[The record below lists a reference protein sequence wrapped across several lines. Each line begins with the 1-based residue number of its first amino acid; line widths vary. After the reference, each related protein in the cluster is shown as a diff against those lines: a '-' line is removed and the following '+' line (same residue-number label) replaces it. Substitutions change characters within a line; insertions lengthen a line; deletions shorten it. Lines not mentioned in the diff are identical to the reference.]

1 MECIENSM
9 ELMYTD
15 VGLHRVK
22 ATKNSIF
29 GLVLVLFVCL
39 FFLFHQQSRKVNTM
53 TSYQINLLQWI
64 EKKKGKK
71 KTQRHGY
78 KSFTPRGLGGFSLPL
93 PQPFNGILSWYHAYA
108 GSVQESILCFNYTKQ
123 FFLTEVLR

>member
-29 GLVLVLFVCL
+29 GFGLVLVLFVCL
-39 FFLFHQQSRKVNTM
+39 FF
-53 TSYQINLLQWI
+53 
-64 EKKKGKK
+64 
-71 KTQRHGY
+71 
-78 KSFTPRGLGGFSLPL
+78 
-93 PQPFNGILSWYHAYA
+93 
-108 GSVQESILCFNYTKQ
+108 
-123 FFLTEVLR
+123 

>member
-39 FFLFHQQSRKVNTM
+39 FFLISPAVTESKHNDLISDQSVTM
-53 TSYQINLLQWI
+53 NWKKKEKKNPRDMVINL
-64 EKKKGKK
+64 
-71 KTQRHGY
+71 
-78 KSFTPRGLGGFSLPL
+78 P
-93 PQPFNGILSWYHAYA
+93 
-108 GSVQESILCFNYTKQ
+108 VQED
-123 FFLTEVLR
+123 

>member
-29 GLVLVLFVCL
+29 GLVLVLFV
-39 FFLFHQQSRKVNTM
+39 FFISPAVTESKHNDLISDQSVTM
-53 TSYQINLLQWI
+53 N
-64 EKKKGKK
+64 
-71 KTQRHGY
+71 
-78 KSFTPRGLGGFSLPL
+78 
-93 PQPFNGILSWYHAYA
+93 
-108 GSVQESILCFNYTKQ
+108 
-123 FFLTEVLR
+123 

>member
-1 MECIENSM
+1 M

-53 TSYQINLLQWI
+53 TSYQINLLQ
-64 EKKKGKK
+64 
-71 KTQRHGY
+71 
-78 KSFTPRGLGGFSLPL
+78 
-93 PQPFNGILSWYHAYA
+93 
-108 GSVQESILCFNYTKQ
+108 
-123 FFLTEVLR
+123 